1 MIYVE
6 YLVWYISADTG
17 IRDSKNLIFILVS
30 TGKMGPA
37 IEEVMMLI

>member
-1 MIYVE
+1 MYNISYG
-6 YLVWYISADTG
+6 ITSADTS

-30 TGKMGPA
+30 TGKMRPA